1 MRFLSWAP
9 WRARFTGQDC
19 RVAYPWEYQ
28 SHHDLYKDG
37 TPWNCSVHDL
47 YSYKCGAT
55 EKHFSCICFR
65 SSLCSLSSSV
75 YMCQCL
81 HLRRLQ
87 MVIWFTQDYTTEPVC
102 RPRSLTRLC
111 MAFWQKVTLIKML
124 GGYTVPLQ
132 CQIQQSYLVTAIS
145 LFPFPYGH
153 LETEAPERERKWS
166 CSVMSNSLRPH
177 GL

>member
-55 EKHFSCICFR
+55 EKHFSRICFR

-102 RPRSLTRLC
+102 RPRSLTCLC
-111 MAFWQKVTLIKML
+111 MSERVCTLVSLLLMRHQSCQIKASSLWSHLTLIK
-124 GGYTVPLQ
+124 T
-132 CQIQQSYLVTAIS
+132 
-145 LFPFPYGH
+145 
-153 LETEAPERERKWS
+153 
-166 CSVMSNSLRPH
+166 
-177 GL
+177 